1 MDGRGL
7 HLLTLNFSLAQF
19 RDWVELEVLGLCDSF
34 LGFEVK
40 Y

>member
-7 HLLTLNFSLAQF
+7 HFLTLNYSRAQF
-19 RDWVELEVLGLCDSF
+19 RDRVELEVLGLCDSF